1 MQVSQS
7 VSCLCIELLPYRLP
21 KTMSKARCA
30 LLFGVDAANCEEQLL
45 TAAAAAAESGDASK
59 VPDSAPSTA
68 SGVAPCAAGVKVT
81 AMADAP
87 DDPADG
93 DQSEAVELEVGAAD
107 DLLGEDEHE
116 EEFDEAAHD
125 TAVDVD

>member
-30 LLFGVDAANCEEQLL
+30 LLFGVDAANCKEQLL

-81 AMADAP
+81 AMAD
-87 DDPADG
+87 
-93 DQSEAVELEVGAAD
+93 
-107 DLLGEDEHE
+107 LLGEDEHE